1 MKHSEEEANK
11 KVEVLLKLN
20 RSLELDLST
29 LTV

>member
-11 KVEVLLKLN
+11 KVEVLLELN